1 MEPFQML
8 LKKYFLSLVF
18 LFAIFIL
25 SSQGFDNE
33 KNRVLVITKDKEQQ
47 IDSLSV
53 IPGSVILYDQND
65 KPLFVD
71 FFEIDELKSV
81 IRLSDDA
88 PADSMEVKLSYS
100 TFNFNIFQP
109 INRKDPSTI
118 HGDLS
123 NPQAVFRITREDRQ
137 NVWDF
142 RDSDLH
148 RSGSI
153 SRGISMGNAQN
164 VIVNSDMNLQLEGK
178 LGSGFNILAAITDRN
193 IPLQPDGNT
202 QQLQDFD
209 KVFIKIY
216 NEKTSIT
223 AGDFSIKNNRDALLK
238 FNKNL
243 LGLFVEHST
252 SFKDSSSLKVS
263 SALSVAKGKYRR
275 QSITPVEGNQ
285 GPYRLVGESGES
297 NIVIIAGSE
306 KVYVDGLL
314 QERGEMG
321 DYIID
326 YNIGE
331 IVFTARQVL
340 TKDRR
345 VVVEFEYS
353 DKHYSRSLAFNEVEF
368 ENKKSKSYISFF
380 HEGDVK
386 SQSIQP
392 ILSAQQKQFLRG
404 IGDDVNSA
412 WYPSFDSLLYN
423 PDEVRYMMVDTLVQG
438 QNYDSIFVY
447 SINPDNAIYRV
458 SFTYV
463 GKNRG
468 NYVQDISSANG
479 RVFKWVAPLDNVPQ
493 GDFSPEILLVPPQKK
508 QMLQVGNETK
518 IGKHTNI
525 NSELALSLFDKNTF
539 AKDNKD
545 DVFGTAARFGI
556 TDDRAF
562 IKSDTAE
569 SWRISTNLNY
579 EFLSRSFE
587 PIDPLRDLEFQRNFG
602 IMSDSLIGNQHFSS
616 LGVNVYK
623 KSNFIKSNIYQL
635 SKAKDF
641 KAWQYALNSNL
652 NLGRWTVLTDGFMLF
667 SDNESE
673 ENKFLKNHAS
683 LSYDFGKIALGTNW
697 RVENQQIRDSQT
709 DSLKE
714 NSFAFSEIEFMIK
727 QGSNFNGNFMLY
739 ANFRNDEKVHLNSLE
754 HYSNMQE
761 YGLKISNL
769 SNKNHSIST
778 NILYRERNYSN
789 NFEKSEYVFGSNL
802 DYSASLFDKALR
814 HNTFY
819 EAASGQEPKKEYYFL
834 KVAKGTGD
842 YVWFDYNENGV
853 QELDEFEQAFYS
865 DQGEYV
871 KLWRITNDFIST
883 YNSKYSQS
891 LQVSAPQS
899 WKKKSGFKKFISRF
913 SNQTNY
919 RIEKKLQSNP
929 LSAYNPFVADLP
941 DSLLVTSLQSLRNVF
956 SINQGSPLW
965 SNEFIYN
972 ENKSKVF
979 LTNGFENR
987 EFNSFSN
994 VFRLNVFKKHSL
1006 RNELGISEKA
1016 YGSEQFE
1023 NRNYNIVG
1031 NYIEQSFISLLSSNF
1046 RFTIL
1051 YKYSEKQN
1059 TLSVEREQLFAN
1071 LLSAEA
1077 TLNVVS
1083 KAMINFKT
1091 SYVKNVISN
1100 SSNQS
1105 LVFEMLE
1112 GLNEGHNFILNLA
1125 IQSAIG
1131 ENMQLS
1137 FSYEGRKS
1145 LTSRFIHIGN
1155 VSVRAY
1161 F

>member
-1 MEPFQML
+1 M
-8 LKKYFLSLVF
+8 
-18 LFAIFIL
+18 
-25 SSQGFDNE
+25 
-33 KNRVLVITKDKEQQ
+33 
-47 IDSLSV
+47 
-53 IPGSVILYDQND
+53 
-65 KPLFVD
+65 
-71 FFEIDELKSV
+71 
-81 IRLSDDA
+81 
-88 PADSMEVKLSYS
+88 
-100 TFNFNIFQP
+100 
-109 INRKDPSTI
+109 
-118 HGDLS
+118 
-123 NPQAVFRITREDRQ
+123 
-137 NVWDF
+137 
-142 RDSDLH
+142 
-148 RSGSI
+148 
-153 SRGISMGNAQN
+153 
-164 VIVNSDMNLQLEGK
+164 
-178 LGSGFNILAAITDRN
+178 
-193 IPLQPDGNT
+193 
-202 QQLQDFD
+202 
-209 KVFIKIY
+209 
-216 NEKTSIT
+216 
-223 AGDFSIKNNRDALLK
+223 
-238 FNKNL
+238 
-243 LGLFVEHST
+243 
-252 SFKDSSSLKVS
+252 
-263 SALSVAKGKYRR
+263 
-275 QSITPVEGNQ
+275 
-285 GPYRLVGESGES
+285 
-297 NIVIIAGSE
+297 
-306 KVYVDGLL
+306 
-314 QERGEMG
+314 
-321 DYIID
+321 
-326 YNIGE
+326 
-331 IVFTARQVL
+331 
-340 TKDRR
+340 
-345 VVVEFEYS
+345 
-353 DKHYSRSLAFNEVEF
+353 
-368 ENKKSKSYISFF
+368 
-380 HEGDVK
+380 
-386 SQSIQP
+386 
-392 ILSAQQKQFLRG
+392 
-404 IGDDVNSA
+404 
-412 WYPSFDSLLYN
+412 
-423 PDEVRYMMVDTLVQG
+423 
-438 QNYDSIFVY
+438 
-447 SINPDNAIYRV
+447 SIN
-458 SFTYV
+458 
-463 GKNRG
+463 
-468 NYVQDISSANG
+468 
-479 RVFKWVAPLDNVPQ
+479 
-493 GDFSPEILLVPPQKK
+493 
-508 QMLQVGNETK
+508 
-518 IGKHTNI
+518 
-525 NSELALSLFDKNTF
+525 
-539 AKDNKD
+539 
-545 DVFGTAARFGI
+545 
-556 TDDRAF
+556 
-562 IKSDTAE
+562 
-569 SWRISTNLNY
+569 
-579 EFLSRSFE
+579 
-587 PIDPLRDLEFQRNFG
+587 
-602 IMSDSLIGNQHFSS
+602 
-616 LGVNVYK
+616 
-623 KSNFIKSNIYQL
+623 
-635 SKAKDF
+635 
-641 KAWQYALNSNL
+641 
-652 NLGRWTVLTDGFMLF
+652 
-667 SDNESE
+667 
-673 ENKFLKNHAS
+673 
-683 LSYDFGKIALGTNW
+683 
-697 RVENQQIRDSQT
+697 
-709 DSLKE
+709 
-714 NSFAFSEIEFMIK
+714 
-727 QGSNFNGNFMLY
+727 
-739 ANFRNDEKVHLNSLE
+739 
-754 HYSNMQE
+754 
-761 YGLKISNL
+761 
-769 SNKNHSIST
+769 NHSIST
-778 NILYRERNYSN
+778 NILYRERYYSN

-814 HNTFY
+814 LNTFY